1 MRFPQEDP
9 ANTPEMKM
17 SSLTRR
23 MAEFTLALRFEDIP
37 SAELKEL
44 KRFLLDSVGCALAA
58 TTNPDM
64 AAMFRFIRK
73 QGGMQE
79 ATLIGSGEQTN
90 AANAALLNSLLVRAL
105 DYNDIFWEQD
115 PSHPSDI
122 IFGAVSPAEA
132 MERDGRE
139 ALVAMLIAY
148 ELELRWCLA
157 CFPGVREVGWHHA
170 TLTQFVSPF
179 VAGRIYGLDANQLVA
194 AAGISGSSH
203 FTLGGVVAG
212 HLTNMKN
219 TADPLATQAGVL
231 AAQMAAEGYG
241 GPVEVIEG
249 KEGFQEVIHN
259 VELRPEIL
267 LDGLG
272 ERWRLLECGYKA
284 FPTEA
289 LTHQPMS
296 AVQMIMKNNAL
307 SAEDVAKIH
316 IQTTTRGADILSDP
330 SKYNPQTKETAD
342 HSLPYCLAA
351 VAADG
356 GVYPSSFEQD
366 KLFDPRIRRL
376 LKRIEVVA
384 NDEIDALFPGV
395 KRAIATITTE
405 DGREFVETVDAAK
418 GSPENPLSD
427 DELIA
432 KFRANA
438 CAALDATAQDRVI
451 EASFDFEN
459 CRDIGQY
466 MRLLRSRQSA

>member
-1 MRFPQEDP
+1 
-9 ANTPEMKM
+9 
-17 SSLTRR
+17 
-23 MAEFTLALRFEDIP
+23 MADFTLGLRYEDIP
-37 SAELKEL
+37 EAARKEAR
-44 KRFLLDSVGCALAA
+44 RFLLDSAGCALAA
-58 TTNPDM
+58 VRNEDM
-64 AAMFRFIRK
+64 AAMYRFIEK
-73 QGGMQE
+73 LGGAPE
-79 ATLIGSGEQTN
+79 ATLIGTGARTN
-90 AANAALLNSLLVRAL
+90 APNAALMNSLLVRAL

-132 MERDGRE
+132 LGRDGRE
-139 ALVAMLIAY
+139 TLVAVIIAY
-148 ELELRWCLA
+148 ELEMRWCLA

-179 VAGRIYGLDANQLVA
+179 VAGRIYGLDADQLVA
-194 AAGISGSSH
+194 AAGIAGSSH

-231 AAQMAAEGYG
+231 AAMMAREGYG

-249 KEGFQEVIHN
+249 KEGFQHVIHD
-259 VELRPEIL
+259 VELRPGIL
-267 LDGLG
+267 LDGPG
-272 ERWRLLECGYKA
+272 ERFLIADCGFKA

-296 AVQMIMKNNAL
+296 AVQQIMSENRL
-307 SAEDVAKIH
+307 VAEQVAKIRVR
-316 IQTTTRGADILSDP
+316 TTTRGADILSDP
-330 SKYNPQTKETAD
+330 SKYYPRTRETAD

-356 GVYPSSFEQD
+356 GVYPNSFERD

-376 LKRIEVVA
+376 LDLIEVVA
-384 NDEIDALFPGV
+384 DDGIDALFPGI
-395 KRAIATITTE
+395 KRAVAAIATT
-405 DGREFVETVDAAK
+405 DGREFTATVDHAK
-418 GSPENPLSD
+418 GSPQNPLTD

-438 CAALDATAQDRVI
+438 SGVMSEARQDEIVEATWG
-451 EASFDFEN
+451 FDGLA
-459 CRDIGQY
+459 DVGAY
-466 MRLLRSRQSA
+466 MELLVTDLS